1 MPSPT
6 AQKGTHWTTAVLVTG
21 VLSYFLLLSYCIANA
36 LTVGF
41 PRSNFSQWDFGL
53 RFCFWVPYLNL
64 SRVSGY
70 FMDTCPFSTFSKL
83 RAGLW
88 SKLLQLCPALCNA
101 MDCSPPGYSVF
112 WDSPGKNTGVGCHFH
127 LQRSSQPRD
136 WTDVPCLAGKFFT
149 TGSPRKPL
157 YIDYCV

>member
-21 VLSYFLLLSYCIANA
+21 VLSYFLLLSYYIANA

-41 PRSNFSQWDFGL
+41 PCSNFSQWDFGL

-64 SRVSGY
+64 SSVSGY
-70 FMDTCPFSTFSKL
+70 FMDICPFSTFSKL

-88 SKLLQLCPALCNA
+88 AKLLQLCPALCNA
-101 MDCSPPGYSVF
+101 MDCSPPGFCAHGILQARKLEWVAMPCSKGSSCPKDRTCISCGSCV
-112 WDSPGKNTGVGCHFH
+112 VG
-127 LQRSSQPRD
+127 
-136 WTDVPCLAGKFFT
+136 GFFT
-149 TGSPRKPL
+149 IEALGKP
-157 YIDYCV
+157 